1 MNNLKLIRSMDETIS
16 EGKKQLDWLSALL
29 QINALLRNS
38 SGFDEV
44 YDKVIE
50 IVTNLLDVESAG
62 IILFSEDTNELIVQR
77 TAFALNTDEK
87 NNVRVQLS
95 GRGQTVNVFQTGK
108 PFISENCYQDASTFK
123 KYANDF
129 GVRNTAMVPLAVENR
144 RIGVLHV
151 YNKKD
156 GPFTSED
163 QDVLLN
169 LAANLA
175 VIIENVRLYEREK
188 KMLEALAKL
197 NKAQAADKVRLQKL
211 MEIHNQLIGKVLNGE
226 GLPEIVKAFKALLH
240 APVIIED
247 RHFQLLAASE
257 QMDGCK
263 YSVRHLFGEKKSL
276 ERKLKS
282 GQVVRY
288 FPFNYRGVECTII
301 IAPIGD
307 PRHIIG
313 YMSVIMDPA
322 RAESEIENVALEQ
335 GTIVLALEL
344 MKEKIKNE
352 VDARYRGQF
361 LDDLLSGDHGS
372 DESFF
377 QRAEFIRYNLKFPI
391 RVVVVAFKKNGKNIL
406 SGEINGHFIKRI
418 FAELFPRCF
427 IARKDNNLVV
437 LVPVA
442 SSKDTH
448 ELTAGFKKVH
458 DKITRQ
464 YPELNVNIGIGNV
477 CLGLNDYRESY
488 QQALQ
493 ALTFSRPEVSGAQ
506 MIYYE
511 ELGVFGIFAEVKDQN
526 VLSKFVESK
535 IGPLLSYDHKKSQV
549 FVETLEEYIKSG
561 NSLKDASDTLHI
573 HIGTLKYRL
582 GRIREILEITEFN
595 AETVFDLRVA
605 LYVNRFLSK

>member
-1 MNNLKLIRSMDETIS
+1 MNNLKLIRSMDETLS
-16 EGKKQLDWLSALL
+16 EGKKQLDWLSALP

-123 KYANDF
+123 KYANDY

-197 NKAQAADKVRLQKL
+197 NKAQAADKIRLQKL

-257 QMDGCK
+257 QMDACK

-288 FPFNYRGVECTII
+288 FPFYYQGVGCTVI

-352 VDARYRGQF
+352 VDARYRGEF

-406 SGEINGHFIKRI
+406 SGEINAHFIKRI

-464 YPELNVNIGIGNV
+464 YPDLNVNIGIGNV

-526 VLSKFVESK
+526 VLSKFVSSK
-535 IGPLLSYDHKKSQV
+535 IGPLLTYDHKKSQV

-561 NSLKDASDTLHI
+561 NSLKDTADTLHI

-582 GRIREILEITEFN
+582 GRIREILEISEFN